1 MRYNGPGCG
10 LALGSVP
17 TTKCIYST
25 TLAALC
31 KPLYSQSC
39 TIVAA
44 VRAVSAINLPINEF
58 RWFLLWPRSRCSI
71 RTIERINYRNLPNII
86 TPPPQSDCKKNSRRS
101 NRARS
106 LSRKTC
112 IVSTRVE
119 QTNFIRLTSSP
130 EVELGRW
137 RFLLLNKDILLN
149 HQSIDS
155 NL

>member
-58 RWFLLWPRSRCSI
+58 RWFLLWPRSRCSV

-86 TPPPQSDCKKNSRRS
+86 TPPPQSDCKNTVVIE
-101 NRARS
+101 RAVHVLELSS
-106 LSRKTC
+106 L
-112 IVSTRVE
+112 I
-119 QTNFIRLTSSP
+119 FIRLTSSP

-137 RFLLLNKDILLN
+137 RFLLLNKDILFLIN
-149 HQSIDS
+149 RSTATYDPV
-155 NL
+155 